1 MGPSHRPN
9 IKKFSTPSRTPVAG
23 TAPHHNSKAPTP
35 LVYLAGN
42 RTLTQAR
49 VPPLFGQAGIRG
61 DRLPDTEDDPF
72 LAPPAP
78 PPDIDPADYDFGL
91 HELDA
96 GMPPQVDSRYAQK
109 RQTQTN
115 RWLHTV
121 LPRLVPIFM
130 DLLATTGDLRNL
142 DGVMVE
148 EPRCGCSYDE
158 LLGRGKT
165 KPLEEIVIR
174 ICPCSPAASQLVKRG
189 FFPCSPL
196 EPSVAIGLHILEFA
210 RKLFLNLPPN
220 NTAIST
226 TLEEVLDDMGYK
238 LSNRNALRRRFG
250 NALEWYSAMR
260 DLTAAKIDAAISTAR
275 ESLAAEAPETPR
287 AADTPLPASSPAP
300 SAPSSPTKRRRPDT
314 PPPDSSPPSSPPAS
328 PSKRRRQR
336 APSPSPSTSSSSP
349 PPAQADYPF
358 SLPEERTR
366 PSEYLRWLC
375 PACFGGKWENPS
387 MKIAGIVAG
396 DACFTQ
402 RRNIG
407 NGCMDPAHQHP
418 SSVFVSTEVTDAM
431 DAYVESIRPS
441 TTRGGSDED
450 GEPEDDHFE
459 DPRLPVPK
467 SVLDECESS
476 FVAAD
481 ERRIKSSTRFFD
493 DTGLMALTCRHDH
506 PLFVVNMKSAGEKQ
520 SNMLALLQML
530 FSHLPRNF
538 VVGFLYDIVCQLERS
553 LRKWN
558 FFPPEYMERME
569 FAVSVLHAF
578 GHNWVCQLQYH
589 PRRRTLFGLSDGEGC
604 ERFWHSISKLIAYL
618 RVCGY
623 HRRLYTLD
631 TQIRHLRNA
640 SIGRLGAWLGRR
652 WAHMIDKRR
661 EATELFD
668 ECGHSRE
675 LLEEEHR
682 KQVAAQTKPLPK
694 RSRTA
699 GKLAVEAIIRR
710 RQAVGV
716 LNKRITRLEETVMDL
731 DADAE
736 DVRRAQEDLKTAREK
751 LKKDT
756 ATLKRKEKALGVED
770 RANLAHLTKSKF
782 IAKRMN
788 ARAIK
793 HRLREK
799 LRARKFELDRV
810 ERTYRR
816 KKKTEHKLKTHI
828 EDAVARRDPSIQTLV
843 RQYNTLC
850 KEMKKLVKERKAP
863 KNSIPP
869 APIDPKVI
877 WGLDVDDEIWQ
888 DVGLDEEDDDT
899 EPPLWLKDDTVRS
912 GIRAMLELDRCEEEE
927 VRIFHECRAL
937 RYWLAEEWEV
947 VASAMAEADDNDDF
961 GLRHQL
967 QLRRT
972 ELCKLCASWITAIR
986 GIPFKLEGLPPWG
999 PSDDEL
1005 RAVRLDD
1012 KNAKTVARDVD
1023 DDDEEEVEADGEE
1036 EELPIEDIEAFQ
1048 RAEVYAQNTVDSYLD
1063 LGF

>member
-1 MGPSHRPN
+1 MGHSHRPN

-23 TAPHHNSKAPTP
+23 TAPHHNSKKRVTP
-35 LVYLAGN
+35 LVYLGGG

-61 DRLPDTEDDPF
+61 DRLEDSDPNADPF
-72 LAPPAP
+72 LQPPAAA
-78 PPDIDPADYDFGL
+78 PASDHSGTDYEFTVE
-91 HELDA
+91 ELDGGTTTQLGGA
-96 GMPPQVDSRYAQK
+96 PSRYAQK

-115 RWLHTV
+115 HWLHTV

-130 DLLATTGDLRNL
+130 DLMATTRDLRNV
-142 DGVMVE
+142 DRVVVE
-148 EPRCGCSYDE
+148 EPSCACSHDE

-165 KPLEEIVIR
+165 KHIAVTLVRWTSLEDITIR
-174 ICPCSPAASQLVKRG
+174 ICPCSPAASQLVQRG

-196 EPSVAIGLHILEFA
+196 EPSVAIGLHVLEFA

-260 DLTAAKIDAAISTAR
+260 DLTTAKIDAAISSAR
-275 ESLAAEAPETPR
+275 DSLAPEAPETPR
-287 AADTPLPASSPAP
+287 AVNTPLPHSSPAP
-300 SAPSSPTKRRRPDT
+300 TPLSSPTKRRRADT

-328 PSKRRRQR
+328 PSKRRLNIYG
-336 APSPSPSTSSSSP
+336 PSVPPASEGNGRMRRWYSRRWHHPST
-349 PPAQADYPF
+349 
-358 SLPEERTR
+358 
-366 PSEYLRWLC
+366 
-375 PACFGGKWENPS
+375 
-387 MKIAGIVAG
+387 I
-396 DACFTQ
+396 
-402 RRNIG
+402 
-407 NGCMDPAHQHP
+407 
-418 SSVFVSTEVTDAM
+418 FVSTDVTDTM

-441 TTRGGSDED
+441 RHAAADDE

-481 ERRIKSSTRFFD
+481 ERRIKSSTKFFD

-520 SNMLALLQML
+520 ANMLALLQML
-530 FSHLPRNF
+530 FSHLPRDF

-558 FFPPEYMERME
+558 FFPPEYMERLR

-623 HRRLYTLD
+623 HRRLYVLD
-631 TQIRHLRNA
+631 TQIRHLRQA
-640 SIGRLGAWLGRR
+640 SVGRLGMWLGRR
-652 WAHMIDKRR
+652 WVHMKEKQR
-661 EATELFD
+661 EAKEEF
-668 ECGHSRE
+668 EACGHSRE
-675 LLEEEHR
+675 LLEVEHR
-682 KQVAAQTKPLPK
+682 KQVEAQTKPLPK
-694 RSRTA
+694 RSKTA
-699 GKLAVEAIIRR
+699 GKVAVEAIIRR
-710 RQAVGV
+710 RQAVAV
-716 LNKRITRLEETVMDL
+716 LKKRIARLEDTVMDL

-736 DVRRAQEDLKTAREK
+736 DVRRAQDDLRTAQEK
-751 LKKDT
+751 LKKDE
-756 ATLKRKEKALGVED
+756 ATLKRKEKALGVQD
-770 RANLAHLTKSKF
+770 RANLAHLTTSKF
-782 IAKRMN
+782 IAKKMN
-788 ARAIK
+788 ARALK

-799 LRARKFELDRV
+799 LRNRKFELDRV

-816 KKKTEHKLKTHI
+816 KKKTEHKLKIHI
-828 EDAVARRDPSIQTLV
+828 EDAVARRDPGIQTLV
-843 RQYNTLC
+843 RQYNSLC
-850 KEMKKLVKERKAP
+850 KDMNKLVKERKAP

-869 APIDPKVI
+869 APIDPKAI

-888 DVGLDEEDDDT
+888 DVGLDDADEEA

-912 GIRAMLELDRCEEEE
+912 GIKAMLVLDRCEEEQAR
-927 VRIFHECRAL
+927 VVHECRAL
-937 RYWLAEEWEV
+937 RYWLAEEWDV
-947 VASAMAEADDNDDF
+947 VASAIAEADDNDDL
-961 GLRHQL
+961 GLKHQL
-967 QLRRT
+967 LLRRT
-972 ELCKLCASWITAIR
+972 ELCKLCASWSTAIR
-986 GIPFKLEGLPPWG
+986 GIPFKVEGLPPWG

-1012 KNAKTVARDVD
+1012 KNAKTLARDVD
-1023 DDDEEEVEADGEE
+1023 EDDDEEVEADGEE

-1048 RAEVYAQNTVDSYLD
+1048 RAEVYAENTVDSYLD
-1063 LGF
+1063 VEF

>member
-148 EPRCGCSYDE
+148 EPRLTLVRWTS
-158 LLGRGKT
+158 
-165 KPLEEIVIR
+165 LEEIVIR

-300 SAPSSPTKRRRPDT
+300 NDPIHPHRTPHHLLHHPRHHPNAAASGLHLHLHRLRRLLHLPRKLIIPSAFRRSGLARANIYAGCAQHRGDRRWGRLLYPATKHR
-314 PPPDSSPPSSPPAS
+314 
-328 PSKRRRQR
+328 
-336 APSPSPSTSSSSP
+336 
-349 PPAQADYPF
+349 
-358 SLPEERTR
+358 ER
-366 PSEYLRWLC
+366 
-375 PACFGGKWENPS
+375 
-387 MKIAGIVAG
+387 
-396 DACFTQ
+396 
-402 RRNIG
+402 
-407 NGCMDPAHQHP
+407 HP

-869 APIDPKVI
+869 APIDPKAI

-1012 KNAKTVARDVD
+1012 KNAKTVARDVHD
-1023 DDDEEEVEADGEE
+1023 DDDEEVEADGEE

>member
-78 PPDIDPADYDFGL
+78 PPRHRPPRITTSAC

-121 LPRLVPIFM
+121 LPRLVPHFYGFIG
-130 DLLATTGDLRNL
+130 DKRAT
-142 DGVMVE
+142 
-148 EPRCGCSYDE
+148 CGIWTASWW
-158 LLGRGKT
+158 RSHV
-165 KPLEEIVIR
+165 LEEIVIR

-220 NTAIST
+220 NTVIST

-275 ESLAAEAPETPR
+275 ESLAAEAPETP
-287 AADTPLPASSPAP
+287 PP

-336 APSPSPSTSSSSP
+336 APSPSPSTSS
-349 PPAQADYPF
+349 
-358 SLPEERTR
+358 LPEERTR

-387 MKIAGIVAG
+387 MKIAGI
-396 DACFTQ
+396 

-407 NGCMDPAHQHP
+407 ERVHGSCAPA
-418 SSVFVSTEVTDAM
+418 SVLCLRFDG
-431 DAYVESIRPS
+431 ESIRPS

-459 DPRLPVPK
+459 DPRLP
-467 SVLDECESS
+467 SS

-481 ERRIKSSTRFFD
+481 ERRIKSSTRFLD

-530 FSHLPRNF
+530 FSHLPGTL
-538 VVGFLYDIVCQLERS
+538 VVGFLYDIVCQLER
-553 LRKWN
+553 LVE
-558 FFPPEYMERME
+558 EYMERME

-640 SIGRLGAWLGRR
+640 SIGRLGACGERR
-652 WAHMIDKRR
+652 RNYSTSAGTR
-661 EATELFD
+661 A
-668 ECGHSRE
+668 S

-828 EDAVARRDPSIQTLV
+828 EDAV

-869 APIDPKVI
+869 APIDPKAI

-888 DVGLDEEDDDT
+888 DVGA
-899 EPPLWLKDDTVRS
+899 
-912 GIRAMLELDRCEEEE
+912 G
-927 VRIFHECRAL
+927 
-937 RYWLAEEWEV
+937 
-947 VASAMAEADDNDDF
+947 
-961 GLRHQL
+961 
-967 QLRRT
+967 
-972 ELCKLCASWITAIR
+972 R
-986 GIPFKLEGLPPWG
+986 GG
-999 PSDDEL
+999 
-1005 RAVRLDD
+1005 
-1012 KNAKTVARDVD
+1012 
-1023 DDDEEEVEADGEE
+1023 
-1036 EELPIEDIEAFQ
+1036 
-1048 RAEVYAQNTVDSYLD
+1048 
-1063 LGF
+1063 